1 MIIALIMVALAFV
14 QPAFAQEKDAAYF
27 CIEETIV
34 GLKFNEATE
43 MWDAKTVR
51 PEHKF
56 VIRMKFVKTYSSL
69 QMSDYDI
76 TITKA
81 GTDDAAPCTNRYHIG
96 APVQVAD
103 DEFGCRTKFFDFI
116 VNVKTMR
123 FLRIYSEGTVG
134 GKDIGADAPSISGGT
149 CTKIE
154 N

>member
-1 MIIALIMVALAFV
+1 MITALIVVALAFV

-27 CIEETIV
+27 CIEETVV
-34 GLKFNEATE
+34 GIKFNEATE

-56 VIRMKFVKTYSSL
+56 VIRMKFVRTYNSL

-76 TITKA
+76 KITKA

-123 FLRIYSEGTVG
+123 FLRIYSEGYVD
-134 GKDIGADAPSISGGT
+134 GKDIGADAPSISGGA
-149 CTKIE
+149 CTKVE
-154 N
+154 